1 MLARLS
7 FVVWIALAVATNSQC
22 IHSFFWWVVMVLFND
37 YPSASGGDSW
47 CSYRVHG
54 DPLPLRPD
62 WVENS
67 LEMAK
72 VTFPRRGAWT
82 ARALNSLALHVPNS
96 FSNFERKLLG
106 QHPSATQSEFCNRI
120 TECFSEAG
128 PRPAGMDGAEA
139 LRSMGGDKCLYSE
152 EPKNLANYDYSKVKV
167 LKSTLHPRQLSE
179 LLPPHVKSVLLR
191 YQTLIEKPPEECDDC
206 PIVPYWDPKLRH
218 SKKELV
224 RLITGLARVGLVTFR
239 AAVKEKIGLF
249 FVRKKTPQW
258 IRMVID
264 ARRVNHRHRCPPTT
278 KLATPRAFVDIQFPP
293 TNNGEPLAFG
303 MEADVNDCFYNFV
316 TEELAS
322 WFGIDFPLRVGD
334 WVSAGW
340 NLSKIFDDATG
351 RFYTPDLDLVV
362 YPVFRGLCMGWS
374 WSLFFANEAV
384 AHIVRGMQPSP
395 MHEIRD
401 KTPSPDIMLGP
412 VTGVYVDNI
421 SIIGRTK
428 AEVKQAAAK
437 IDGFF
442 RAADIPISWT
452 HAEPTDCFETVGV
465 VMDFAKGRVRNK
477 PSRIWRTFLAGQELL
492 RRKRVPG
499 KLVEIWLG
507 HITSLF
513 MLSSHALSAFFHI
526 YRFVEQ
532 FRDGRGVLWSSV
544 REEIR
549 TALGLVWLCGCS
561 IRFDP
566 ILQVDAGDSSSGAF
580 ALMTTWCS
588 HREVADI
595 CKWRESWRFQ
605 PLPTTVER
613 AVESGSRGDV
623 VKALEELEDYNTP
636 TPLGVKAVR
645 PFGAG
650 LLTQYADWL
659 LEAAGDSSS
668 WLRTSSVKS
677 QLRAKRKLRLETDAT
692 AMVVPIPSKICCRGR
707 FTLLWRKRWRS
718 GNEHINIKEGRVAL
732 SSLRRSVR
740 VTSLHGKLKV
750 TLTDNMAALSA
761 FDRGRS
767 SSFALNKLCREAS
780 SMQFV
785 SGIRW
790 RLRHIETD
798 RNPADRD
805 SRFHQKLKHQ
815 SVKTKKG
822 PLIDRGRTCDS
833 GKGPFSSG
841 QQQSEPST
849 SHRIPPKCSPGVF
862 LEIFAGSARLSHAMN
877 KSGLATLTP
886 MDSMFTSD
894 HDLRR
899 RATQLVVLH
908 WLRSGVISYVHFGTP
923 CTVFS
928 RARHGILN
936 ARKAREKER
945 IGLELA
951 LFTAEAIETCSRC
964 GVKWSLENP
973 RKSRLFDLPFLAPM
987 LHRHGVA
994 CLDIDFCEYGEPYQ
1008 KATRIFT
1015 NCWKLVDLCRRCS
1028 HKKHN
1033 IVLRG
1038 SEVVL
1043 QDGKRIT
1050 QPKTKAAGAYP
1061 FQLVDRWSHVL
1072 AEEVCLSS
1080 SDTVS
1085 LSRRWDA
1092 ELAGAKAEKTCRRQV
1107 QTSNPWDYLTFKF
1120 QQKVT
1125 SGIKAIVF
1133 GQHSNQEAY
1142 NRQKKFTKEAKS
1154 DSINIEEITNIR

>member
-1 MLARLS
+1 
-7 FVVWIALAVATNSQC
+7 
-22 IHSFFWWVVMVLFND
+22 MVLFND
-37 YPSASGGDSW
+37 CHSASGGDSW
-47 CSYRVHG
+47 FSYRVHG

-62 WVENS
+62 WVEHS

-120 TECFSEAG
+120 TECFSDAG
-128 PRPAGMDGAEA
+128 PRPSGMDGAEA

-167 LKSTLHPRQLSE
+167 LKSTLHPRKLSE

-224 RLITGLARVGLVTFR
+224 RLITGLAQVGLVTFR

-249 FVRKKTPQW
+249 FVRKKTPEW

-293 TNNGEPLAFG
+293 SNNGEPLAFG

-322 WFGIDFPLRVGD
+322 WFGIDLPLRVGD

-340 NLSKIFDDATG
+340 KISDIFDDATG
-351 RFYTPDLDLVV
+351 RYYRPGLDEVV
-362 YPVFRGLCMGWS
+362 YPVFRSLCMGWS

-384 AHIVRGMQPSP
+384 AHIVRGMNPSP
-395 MHEIRD
+395 VHEIRD
-401 KTPSPDIMLGP
+401 KTPSPDILLGP

-428 AEVKQAAAK
+428 AEVKQAAEK

-442 RAADIPISWT
+442 KTADIPISWT
-452 HAEPTDCFETVGV
+452 YEEPTDRFETVGV
-465 VMDFAKGRVRNK
+465 VMDFARGYVCNK

-492 RRKRVPG
+492 RRKRVRG

-513 MLSSHALSAFFHI
+513 MLSSHGLSAFFHI

-549 TALGLVWLCGCS
+549 TALGLVWLCGS
-561 IRFDP
+561 HIRFDP

-588 HREVADI
+588 HREVSEI
-595 CKWRESWRFQ
+595 CKWREGWRFQ
-605 PLPTTVER
+605 PLPATVER
-613 AVESGSRGDV
+613 AVEDGSRGDV
-623 VKALEELEDYNTP
+623 IRALEELEDFRTSAP
-636 TPLGVKAVR
+636 QGVKAVR

-659 LEAAGDSSS
+659 LEAASDNSS

-692 AMVVPIPSKICCRGR
+692 SMVVPIPAKICCRGR

-740 VTSLHGKLKV
+740 VTSLHRKLKV

-761 FDRGRS
+761 FERGRS

-780 SMQFV
+780 SMRFV

-815 SVKTKKG
+815 SVKTKRG
-822 PLIDRGRTCDS
+822 PMIARGRGGDFGGC
-833 GKGPFSSG
+833 PILSG
-841 QQQSEPST
+841 QQQSEPSYPRNT
-849 SHRIPPKCSPGVF
+849 PPNCSHGVF
-862 LEIFAGSARLSHAMN
+862 LEIFAGSARLSHAVD
-877 KSGLATLTP
+877 KAGLATMTP
-886 MDSMFTSD
+886 MDAIFTSD

-899 RATQLVVLH
+899 RTTQLVVLH
-908 WLRSGVISYVHFGTP
+908 WLRSGVIAYVHFGTP

-936 ARKAREKER
+936 SRKAREKER

-951 LFTAEAIETCSRC
+951 LFTAEAIETCNRC
-964 GVKWSLENP
+964 GVRWSLENP
-973 RKSRLFDLPFLAPM
+973 RKSRLFDLPFLAPI
-987 LHRHGVA
+987 LHRQEVF
-994 CLDIDFCEYGEPYQ
+994 CVDIDFCEYGEPYQ

-1015 NCWKLVDLCRRCS
+1015 NCWKIAELSRRCS

-1038 SEVVL
+1038 SEIVL
-1043 QDGKRIT
+1043 QDGKRIS

-1061 FQLVDRWSHVL
+1061 FQLVNCWAHLL
-1072 AEEVCLSS
+1072 AGEVCPSS
-1080 SDTVS
+1080 CRTVD
-1085 LSRRWDA
+1085 LSRQWDA
-1092 ELAGAKAEKTCRRQV
+1092 ELARAKTTETGRKQV
-1107 QTSNPWDYLTFKF
+1107 QTSNPWDYLTFFKF
-1120 QQKVT
+1120 QQKVS
-1125 SGIKAIVF
+1125 SGLKAIVF
-1133 GQHSNQEAY
+1133 GQHSNQEART
-1142 NRQKKFTKEAKS
+1142 RQKRFANEAKS
-1154 DSINIEEITNIR
+1154 DSINIEEILNVR

>member
-1 MLARLS
+1 MCLQWLGPPPD
-7 FVVWIALAVATNSQC
+7 IADF
-22 IHSFFWWVVMVLFND
+22 IFFGGVVMGTFNN
-37 YPSASGGDSW
+37 YHLTHGGDSW
-47 CSYRVHG
+47 VSYRVHG
-54 DPLPLRPD
+54 DPLPLHPD

-67 LEMAK
+67 LESAK

-82 ARALNSLALHVPNS
+82 ARALNSLAMHVPNS
-96 FSNFERKLLG
+96 FSNIERKLLG
-106 QHPSATQSEFCNRI
+106 QHPSATQSEFCRRI

-128 PRPAGMDGAEA
+128 PRPVGMDGADA

-152 EPKNLANYDYSKVKV
+152 EPKNLASYDYSKVKV
-167 LKSTLHPRQLSE
+167 LKSTLHPRKLSE

-191 YQTLIEKPPEECDDC
+191 YQSLIEKPPEEYDDC
-206 PIVPYWDPKLRH
+206 DIVPYWDPKLRH
-218 SKKELV
+218 SKKELI
-224 RLITGLARVGLVTFR
+224 RLITGLAQVGLVTFR

-249 FVRKKTPQW
+249 FVRKKTPEW

-278 KLATPRAFVDIQFPP
+278 KLATPRAFVDIQFPH
-293 TNNGEPLAFG
+293 TDNGEPLAFG

-316 TEELAS
+316 SEELAS
-322 WFGIDFPLRVGD
+322 WFGIDLPLRVGD

-340 NLSKIFDDATG
+340 KIADIFDDATG
-351 RFYTPDLDLVV
+351 CYYRPGLDEVV

-384 AHIVRGMQPSP
+384 AHIVRGMNPSP
-395 MHEIRD
+395 VHEIRD
-401 KTPSPDIMLGP
+401 KTPSPDIMMGP

-428 AEVKQAAAK
+428 AEVKQAADK

-442 RAADIPISWT
+442 KKADIPISWT
-452 HAEPTDCFETVGV
+452 NDEPTDRFETVGV
-465 VMDFAKGRVRNK
+465 IMDFAKGYVRNK
-477 PSRIWRTFLAGQELL
+477 PFRIWRTFLAGQELL
-492 RRKRVPG
+492 RRKKVPG

-513 MLSSHALSAFFHI
+513 MLSSHGLAAFFHI

-549 TALGLVWLCGCS
+549 TALGLVWLCGS
-561 IRFDP
+561 YIRFDP
-566 ILQVDAGDSSSGAF
+566 IFQVDAGDSSSGAF

-588 HREVADI
+588 HREVSEI
-595 CKWRESWRFQ
+595 CMWREGWRFQ

-613 AVESGSRGDV
+613 AVETGSRGEV
-623 VKALEELEDYNTP
+623 IKALEGLEDYNSLTSHD
-636 TPLGVKAVR
+636 LKAVR

-659 LEAAGDSSS
+659 LEAANDPSS

-677 QLRAKRKLRLETDAT
+677 QLRAKRKIRLETDAT
-692 AMVVPIPSKICCRGR
+692 SMVVPVPSKICRRER

-732 SSLRRSVR
+732 SSLRRSAR
-740 VTSLHGKLKV
+740 VTSLHRKLKV

-761 FDRGRS
+761 FERGRS
-767 SSFALNKLCREAS
+767 SSFAMNKLCREAS
-780 SMQFV
+780 SLQFV
-785 SGIRW
+785 SSIRW
-790 RLRHIETD
+790 RLRHVETD

-815 SVKTKKG
+815 SVKTKRG
-822 PLIDRGRTCDS
+822 PMVPRGVVNEI
-833 GKGPFSSG
+833 GKGPELCG
-841 QQQSEPST
+841 QHQSEPSR
-849 SHRIPPKCSPGVF
+849 SRSNPPNRPHGVF
-862 LEIFAGSARLSHAMN
+862 LEIFAGSARLSHAVG
-877 KSGLATLTP
+877 KQGLATFTP
-886 MDSMFTSD
+886 LDAIFTSD

-928 RARHGILN
+928 RARHGISN
-936 ARKAREKER
+936 SRKAREKER

-951 LFTAEAIETCSRC
+951 LFTTEAIEICNRF
-964 GVKWSLENP
+964 GVRWSLENP

-987 LHRHGVA
+987 LHRQNVL
-994 CLDIDFCEYGEPYQ
+994 CVDIDFCEYGEPYQ
-1008 KATRIFT
+1008 KATRIYT
-1015 NCWKLVDLCRRCS
+1015 NCWSLTDLRRRCS

-1043 QDGKRIT
+1043 QDGKRII
-1050 QPKTKAAGAYP
+1050 QPRTKAAGAYP
-1061 FQLVDRWSHVL
+1061 LQLVQRWSQLL
-1072 AEEVCLSS
+1072 AREVSPSTC
-1080 SDTVS
+1080 DTVN
-1085 LSRRWDA
+1085 LCRQWDA
-1092 ELAGAKAEKTCRRQV
+1092 ELAGAKTKKASREQI
-1107 QTSNPWDYLTFKF
+1107 QTRHPWDYLTFKF
-1120 QQKVT
+1120 QQKVS
-1125 SGIKAIVF
+1125 SGLKAIVF
-1133 GQHSNQEAY
+1133 GQHSNQEACS
-1142 NRQKKFTKEAKS
+1142 RQKRFAKETKS
-1154 DSINIEEITNIR
+1154 DSINIEEILRGS